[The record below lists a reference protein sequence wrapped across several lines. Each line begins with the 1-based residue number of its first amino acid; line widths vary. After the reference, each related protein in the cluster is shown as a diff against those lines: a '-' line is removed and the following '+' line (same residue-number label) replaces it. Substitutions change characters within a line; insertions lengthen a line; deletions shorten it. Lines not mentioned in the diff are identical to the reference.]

1 MMKKIYVNEEELNEE
16 EKKTGYAS
24 YATIVRRIIGDKMIL
39 CNNIVDVDP
48 SIWDTVDDLDN
59 IDEIY
64 QYYLCNVSEYELELN
79 KKMGSPLIFAY
90 SEKLGCDVLL
100 VDHFGTGWDY
110 VLTNVEWTTD
120 LKNSL

>member
-1 MMKKIYVNEEELNEE
+1 MMRKMYVNEEELNEE

-24 YATIVRRIIGDKMIL
+24 YATIVRRIIGDNMIL

-90 SEKLGCDVLL
+90 SEKLDCDVLL